1 MEKNKKIYFVDIV
14 YYNAY
19 CFYRRYE
26 KDLNEYSGQL
36 ITALCLSL
44 NIELS
49 ILLIEYFFSIT
60 LFKNKWQALYVLIPI
75 AVLIFYRYNKMISI
89 IEIEDGLS
97 FKEKNKVRRLNIIAS
112 IYLLLSF
119 FGTIF
124 LAIILGELN
133 NPPPFWENW
142 FK

>member
-1 MEKNKKIYFVDIV
+1 M
-14 YYNAY
+14 
-19 CFYRRYE
+19 
-26 KDLNEYSGQL
+26 
-36 ITALCLSL
+36 
-44 NIELS
+44 
-49 ILLIEYFFSIT
+49 LIEYFFSIT